1 VLPLV
6 GCSGVWRRG
15 GLAVRAGVIILVVPD
30 ILARGRTNMWPRCR
44 QDLTEAVRAHLFR
57 CAMLPYEIRFRAQAI
72 TNAPNPAGRAILGC
86 YFAGGISPLGL
97 VAGAA
102 LPTLVLGACFFFF

>member
-1 VLPLV
+1 VLESGRRSTLSPIQIESVLSRLPAAPLFV
-6 GCSGVWRRG
+6 GSMVLTAFNASLVPAFTPELRYAVTAGAVTG
-15 GLAVRAGVIILVVPD
+15 AGL
-30 ILARGRTNMWPRCR
+30 T
-44 QDLTEAVRAHLFR
+44 
-57 CAMLPYEIRFRAQAI
+57 AI